1 MPLSK
6 ALEATFQS
14 ARYLLTKPSIDFT
27 HSDPAQSI
35 LKLYALRLGA
45 TFATATLWAAVTFST
60 EIFTAS
66 VVVLLGVA
74 IGSVHLFLR
83 EAPRRFYLLN
93 SLLCTM
99 IGILVCNVLAG
110 LAFFSSKM
118 GISYWQVLSTNLVPE
133 KWHLLGS
140 ILIRSVHAVD
150 FIYYLGALAA
160 VLFFYYQHEH
170 RQSLGK
176 RFKADMRVHFG
187 PVNQFQFSGDCLNL
201 SSGGLFLKTEIPL
214 ETGEN
219 FLLRFTLP
227 GQKSELSC
235 KAKVTWVNKKEYRK
249 KHLCPPGGGLQFLGL
264 PVENMKAL
272 LEFIRQNKMEPV
284 C

>member
-1 MPLSK
+1 MPLSN
-6 ALEATFQS
+6 ALESTFQS
-14 ARYLLTKPSIDFT
+14 VRYMLAKPSIDVT
-27 HSDPAQSI
+27 LSDPIQRV

-45 TFATATLWAAVTFST
+45 TFIIAALWAVVTFST
-60 EIFTAS
+60 EMFTTS

-93 SLLCTM
+93 SLLFTM
-99 IGILVCNVLAG
+99 IGGLVCNVLAG

-118 GISYWQVLSTNLVPE
+118 GISYWHVLSTNLVPE
-133 KWHLLGS
+133 KWPLLGS
-140 ILIRSVHAVD
+140 LLVRSLQATD
-150 FIYYLGALAA
+150 FIYYLGAFTA
-160 VLFFYYQHEH
+160 VLLFHH
-170 RQSLGK
+170 LHKDRQSLGQ
-176 RFKADMRVHFG
+176 RFKTNMRVYFG
-187 PVNQFQFSGDCLNL
+187 PASQVQFSGDCLNL

-227 GQKSELSC
+227 GQKSEFSC
-235 KAKVTWVNKKEYRK
+235 KAKVTWVNKKEDRK
-249 KHLCPPGGGLQFLGL
+249 KHLLPTGGGLQFLGL
-264 PVENMKAL
+264 PVANMKAL

-284 C
+284 Y